1 MKESKESTSE
11 AVSEIKEDFKLKIE
25 INKWEQKTNKSTG
38 KLEVVFNIELS
49 SEITNKKWNVYHSIQ
64 DFKELITNLSSIC
77 IKIPEYPDL
86 KTIEKEKSSSL
97 IINKASSAINE
108 FLNHSY
114 YRSDIFNSQLFIDF
128 FQLENHLEDLKK
140 YEPKEKSHITNLK
153 HEVSDIILLEK
164 LDVLIVG
171 CAHDPNQNLISKINF
186 WSKKDKNGQ
195 LNVYKI
201 NNNQENYILYA
212 QADTDSEISCL
223 YFCEESK
230 NILVGYFNGTIDV
243 FDFPDFPE
251 ILQNPLN
258 LVSKNKIE
266 VNNKKNRIINL
277 GYNSI
282 DNLFYTACYKDIMI
296 SAGKITDTKIEF
308 SLPGSEDD
316 LIGFYY
322 IDDYNNL
329 FKDLVIEM
337 DIKGKIYIGTVDKE
351 NKALSL
357 LFVYT
362 EQMTLASL
370 FKVSF
375 EYNHIYIG
383 DKEGNLDVISFDIQK
398 DKTKVTKLLN
408 TSLSMN
414 SKNTISN
421 MITRSFPYRIND
433 IWYNP
438 KRKEILVGL
447 SNGTIQIFSHFK
459 NFAEYVI
466 YEPEPGKEKDNKS
479 ITKMYFSKLNLIL
492 YAGRIEKDIYV
503 YQMPENYNSE
513 MSRRLP
519 DTNSFEILNGSKL
532 CKNAI
537 DKGYTNTTQS
547 FKKKSLMTMIRKK

>member
-223 YFCEESK
+223 YFCAF
-230 NILVGYFNGTIDV
+230 L
-243 FDFPDFPE
+243 
-251 ILQNPLN
+251 
-258 LVSKNKIE
+258 
-266 VNNKKNRIINL
+266 RI
-277 GYNSI
+277 
-282 DNLFYTACYKDIMI
+282 
-296 SAGKITDTKIEF
+296 
-308 SLPGSEDD
+308 
-316 LIGFYY
+316 
-322 IDDYNNL
+322 
-329 FKDLVIEM
+329 
-337 DIKGKIYIGTVDKE
+337 
-351 NKALSL
+351 
-357 LFVYT
+357 
-362 EQMTLASL
+362 
-370 FKVSF
+370 KVS
-375 EYNHIYIG
+375 
-383 DKEGNLDVISFDIQK
+383 
-398 DKTKVTKLLN
+398 
-408 TSLSMN
+408 
-414 SKNTISN
+414 
-421 MITRSFPYRIND
+421 
-433 IWYNP
+433 
-438 KRKEILVGL
+438 
-447 SNGTIQIFSHFK
+447 
-459 NFAEYVI
+459 
-466 YEPEPGKEKDNKS
+466 
-479 ITKMYFSKLNLIL
+479 
-492 YAGRIEKDIYV
+492 
-503 YQMPENYNSE
+503 
-513 MSRRLP
+513 
-519 DTNSFEILNGSKL
+519 
-532 CKNAI
+532 
-537 DKGYTNTTQS
+537 
-547 FKKKSLMTMIRKK
+547 